1 MNMVSEQPTT
11 RAVALLE
18 SLEHTEMSE
27 IRPFVDALSGDG
39 YSFLLVDA
47 KDANALEVIVPK
59 CCYLLLH
66 FSIQIAC
73 SSGSGGDLMDKICQI
88 AADSENDCV
97 VSPDPKL
104 LTRPITRSSID
115 EAFPIAI
122 DEAAASTPPLL
133 TYAFS
138 FNGSSISAASLEL
151 HSARLPDSELQ
162 DQDSTVFETR
172 YLWSPCALCVPIDVM
187 ASELEDYLR
196 YDASFE
202 AAIEFISSALKGLLA
217 TSSVIKSQHTLA
229 HLMNATYG
237 NGSQS
242 KINEL
247 FNLKLKTWPKDQ
259 APQRPCVLTSL
270 ARLAIQLVLLPDDPF
285 VRMNIGKFFQLWFD
299 KKPEQVRTAI
309 SLPPSA
315 LPREP
320 RSISYSLKRHSNEY
334 KYIVN
339 YAGIVNKSWALFM
352 SAAQDAPSLLNHL
365 LDTACGA
372 TSSSAS
378 TPTT

>member
-1 MNMVSEQPTT
+1 MNVVSEQPTT
-11 RAVALLE
+11 RAVALLA

-196 YDASFE
+196 YDASFD
-202 AAIEFISSALKGLLA
+202 AAIESISSAQRVFSQLL
-217 TSSVIKSQHTLA
+217 V
-229 HLMNATYG
+229 
-237 NGSQS
+237 
-242 KINEL
+242 
-247 FNLKLKTWPKDQ
+247 
-259 APQRPCVLTSL
+259 
-270 ARLAIQLVLLPDDPF
+270 
-285 VRMNIGKFFQLWFD
+285 
-299 KKPEQVRTAI
+299 
-309 SLPPSA
+309 
-315 LPREP
+315 
-320 RSISYSLKRHSNEY
+320 
-334 KYIVN
+334 
-339 YAGIVNKSWALFM
+339 
-352 SAAQDAPSLLNHL
+352 
-365 LDTACGA
+365 
-372 TSSSAS
+372 
-378 TPTT
+378 